1 VPAATP
7 KSGHGQTR
15 SQLNTSLKKNSIY
28 AVDLDGVGVSCK
40 VKVRSPKPPLQDA
53 KLAAYGRALV
63 RCLIKAFAKPLAAH
77 GIQLTTP
84 KVKAYRHAIKTP
96 CGRFSQRDAP
106 AYYCSVTRTI
116 YWPVSGDDGNEA
128 YTFARL
134 GYIGLLAHEFGHH
147 MQAASGMLL
156 EYGRRSFETKS
167 RGERYLLS
175 RRLELQA
182 QCFEGIFLATAERS
196 LGISSNDRY
205 QLRVW
210 HSYTGDEDPPS
221 GRKPDHGSSAAQI
234 RWLNRGLY
242 SADFGRCNTWKADKK
257 LVK

>member
-1 VPAATP
+1 MV
-7 KSGHGQTR
+7 SG
-15 SQLNTSLKKNSIY
+15 S
-28 AVDLDGVGVSCK
+28 SCK

-96 CGRFSQRDAP
+96 CGRFGQRDAP

-134 GYIGLLAHEFGHH
+134 GYVGLLAHEFGHH

-156 EYGRRSFETKS
+156 EYGRT
-167 RGERYLLS
+167 L
-175 RRLELQA
+175 
-182 QCFEGIFLATAERS
+182 I
-196 LGISSNDRY
+196 
-205 QLRVW
+205 
-210 HSYTGDEDPPS
+210 
-221 GRKPDHGSSAAQI
+221 
-234 RWLNRGLY
+234 
-242 SADFGRCNTWKADKK
+242 
-257 LVK
+257 